1 MNKNEIYRRQE
12 CLKKEFNLF
21 RELIGKYKYISL
33 FGVGQRAEN
42 WGYNFV
48 KDWSDNNIV
57 CFSDNNVNMWGKTI
71 IDGLKCVPPS
81 ELSKY
86 GDDMIAVILVEK
98 RCQKEAI
105 SKQLEA
111 ENVKSIGIKMEWL
124 YTDELIE
131 KYLDI
136 QLPAVWNGNM
146 EIGQYKKDINRN
158 KKIAVYTCI
167 TGGYDDLIQPL
178 VEDSRCD
185 YYLLGLNKPE
195 NMGVYKWV
203 DITAKIPDDIRGDY
217 HRINRYCKIHP
228 HIFFPQYDYSI
239 YVDGNIQMHTIISH
253 LIGKVGKVGIASY
266 GIGGVAD
273 IYEHAVS
280 LWCRNGRGELDGRIR
295 IQNQMKRYSKEGFP
309 RFFGLTENGI
319 LVREHNNEDCIRI
332 MDTWWDEVL
341 NYSRRDQL
349 SFMYAIWKNGFI
361 PQDIGYIGDTYR
373 NGPEFSPKK
382 HNIDN
387 NFKIFNRY

>member
-1 MNKNEIYRRQE
+1 MNKSEIHRRQE
-12 CLKKEFNLF
+12 RLKTEFNFF
-21 RELIGKYKYISL
+21 RETIGKYKYISL
-33 FGVGQRAEN
+33 FGVGRWAEN

-48 KDWSDNNIV
+48 KDWSNNNIV
-57 CFSDNNVNMWGKTI
+57 CFSDNNANMWGKTI
-71 IDGLKCVPPS
+71 IDGLKCVPPD
-81 ELSKY
+81 ELLKY

-98 RCQKEAI
+98 CYQQEEI

-124 YTDELIE
+124 YTDDLIE

-136 QLPAVWNGNM
+136 HLPAVWNGSM
-146 EIGQYKKDINRN
+146 EMGKYKRDINRD

-167 TGGYDDLIQPL
+167 IGGYDDLIQPL
-178 VEDSRCD
+178 VEDPRCD
-185 YYLLGLNKPE
+185 YYLLGLNQPE

-203 DITAKIPDDIRGDY
+203 DITGKIPDCIREDY

-239 YVDGNIQMHTIISH
+239 YVDGRVQIQTIISH
-253 LIGKVGKVGIASY
+253 LPEKHSKIGIASY

-273 IYEHAVS
+273 IYEHALW
-280 LWCRNGRGELDGRIR
+280 LWCSNGRGELDGRIR
-295 IQNQMKRYSKEGFP
+295 IQNQMKRYVKEGFP

-332 MDTWWDEVL
+332 MDTWWVEVL

-361 PQDIGYIGDTYR
+361 PQDIGYIGDTFR
-373 NGPEFSPKK
+373 NGPEFSLREHKI
-382 HNIDN
+382 NS
-387 NFKIFNRY
+387 NFKIFNR